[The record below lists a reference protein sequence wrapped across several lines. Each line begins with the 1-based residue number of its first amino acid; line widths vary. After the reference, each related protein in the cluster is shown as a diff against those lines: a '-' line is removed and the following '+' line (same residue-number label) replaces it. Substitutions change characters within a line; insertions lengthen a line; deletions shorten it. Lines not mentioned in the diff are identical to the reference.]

1 MTPGTGTQSLPSTL
15 PPHRRLL
22 VRIVG
27 VMVAAILAI
36 EGIILVVTTQRH
48 RDDTRNRFFATAEG
62 EGWRAAAP
70 LAEQLAMG
78 GADALRPD
86 QLPQVNGATTTLFD
100 AEGRLLEST
109 ATRVSPDLATLIRD
123 FLRGNPAF
131 GRTGET
137 ASGCFVL
144 IPLRQMG
151 ELYGA
156 LAVTKPAASLRR
168 ESIHYILRTL
178 GVILVICAFTSLVVL
193 LYLVREVL
201 RPVQRIVAAN
211 VATGHGAE
219 ELIPASDIPITE
231 LGEISQTR
239 NRMLLS
245 LRSAREEILAK
256 NRELESW
263 NRTLEERVAERTA
276 ALEQAQERVVQAEK
290 LAAIGKLAASVAH
303 EINNPLGII
312 AAAAEDLR
320 RQLVQAGTPD
330 RDGVGRSLEIVRSQI
345 QRCKRIVDALLN
357 YSRRRPSTP
366 EVTDLQR
373 FLDETLDLV
382 RHRARKED
390 KPLTLDVADPPP
402 SAAIMQTQLQQALIN
417 LLDNALDAT
426 GPGQRITVGAGRT
439 VHGVAVWVENQ
450 GEPIPAEVQESIFE
464 PFFTTKPPGRGAG
477 MGLAIAANFIRAQ
490 GGRLRYENA
499 PSGGARFVIELPG
512 G

>member
-1 MTPGTGTQSLPSTL
+1 MTPAAGTPPVPFPL

-48 RDDTRNRFFATAEG
+48 RDDTRNHFFASAEG
-62 EGWRAAAP
+62 EAWRAAAP

-78 GADALRPD
+78 GADTIRPE
-86 QLPQVNGATTTLFD
+86 QLPRVHGASTALFD
-100 AEGRLLEST
+100 AEGRLLEAT
-109 ATRVSPDLATLIRD
+109 ATGESPDLVALVRG
-123 FLRGNPAF
+123 FLESSPAF
-131 GRTGET
+131 GRTGDVAT
-137 ASGCFVL
+137 GCYVL

-151 ELYGA
+151 KLYGA
-156 LAVTKPAASLRR
+156 LAVTKSSDSLRR
-168 ESIHYILRTL
+168 ESLHYILRTL

-201 RPVQRIVAAN
+201 HPVQRIVAAN
-211 VATGHGAE
+211 VATGHGTE
-219 ELIPASDIPITE
+219 ELIPADDIPITE

-263 NRTLEERVAERTA
+263 NRTLEDRVAERTA

-312 AAAAEDLR
+312 AAGAEDLR
-320 RQLVQAGTPD
+320 RQLGHAGAPD
-330 RDGVGRSLEIVRSQI
+330 RDEVNRSLEIIRSQI

-357 YSRRRPSTP
+357 YSRRRPSAP
-366 EVTDLQR
+366 EVTDLRR
-373 FLDETLDLV
+373 FLDETLELV

-390 KPLTLDVADPPP
+390 KPLALDVADPPP

-417 LLDNALDAT
+417 LLDNAIDAAD
-426 GPGQRITVGAGRT
+426 PGQQITVGADRT
-439 VHGVAVWVENQ
+439 AHGVAVWVENQ
-450 GEPIPAEVQESIFE
+450 GEPIPPEVQESIFE

-477 MGLAIAANFIRAQ
+477 MGLSIAANFIRAQ
-490 GGRLRYENA
+490 GGRLRYEDA
-499 PSGGARFVIELPG
+499 ATGGARFVIELPE
-512 G
+512 